1 MKNSKAKILSL
12 GISASFVLSAM
23 APAVAS
29 ANAEPVNT
37 SYYTQI
43 NPNAVNPEK
52 IKDIIDRAEDL
63 IKVVN
68 KLPIPGKGPYVKALE
83 KIIGALKNVDPSK
96 AGPRVELASESI
108 EAIRFSI
115 NDIQG
120 KTKKAHVEIGLQ
132 ITKAA
137 LTLADPYASNE
148 KLEKANEQLK
158 EAMNTAKESADITDE
173 DVATIYVK
181 KDLNKLIDYARKL
194 KLNNKELTKEE
205 KAQLSDA
212 IKKAVHTKN
221 KARVTVAEINQATE
235 ELQSFLEN
243 LLTADDTDPDQ
254 GEVIDPEFNE
264 EDPEEVEEPADEE
277 AEETEEETEQPADEE
292 AEETEEESEQPA
304 DEEAE
309 ETEEETEQPADEE
322 TEETEEESEQP
333 VNEEIPEAEIEE

>member
-264 EDPEEVEEPADEE
+264 EDPEEVEEPVD
-277 AEETEEETEQPADEE
+277 EETEEESEQPADEETEETEEESEQPADEE

-309 ETEEETEQPADEE
+309 ETEEE
-322 TEETEEESEQP
+322 SEQP

>member
-12 GISASFVLSAM
+12 GLSASFVLSAM

-96 AGPRVELASESI
+96 AGPRVQLASESI

-264 EDPEEVEEPADEE
+264 EDPEEVEEPVD
-277 AEETEEETEQPADEE
+277 EETEEESEQPADEETEETEEESEQPADEE

-309 ETEEETEQPADEE
+309 ETEEE
-322 TEETEEESEQP
+322 SEQP

>member
-12 GISASFVLSAM
+12 GLSASFVLSAM

-96 AGPRVELASESI
+96 AGPRVQLASESI

-243 LLTADDTDPDQ
+243 LLTADDIINTANA
-254 GEVIDPEFNE
+254 NE
-264 EDPEEVEEPADEE
+264 AGASKVL
-277 AEETEEETEQPADEE
+277 
-292 AEETEEESEQPA
+292 
-304 DEEAE
+304 
-309 ETEEETEQPADEE
+309 
-322 TEETEEESEQP
+322 
-333 VNEEIPEAEIEE
+333 

>member
-96 AGPRVELASESI
+96 AGPRVQLASESI

-277 AEETEEETEQPADEE
+277 AEETEEE
-292 AEETEEESEQPA
+292 SEQPA
-304 DEEAE
+304 DEEA
-309 ETEEETEQPADEE
+309 
-322 TEETEEESEQP
+322 EETEEESEQP